1 MELLA
6 AVLLAL
12 ISIVL
17 GLGLVIYGLR
27 GRRESQARNARTYK
41 RGRI

>member
-1 MELLA
+1 MELFA
-6 AVLLAL
+6 SVLLAL
-12 ISIVL
+12 VSIAL
-17 GLGLVIYGLR
+17 GIGLLVYGLR

>member
-1 MELLA
+1 MELFA
-6 AVLLAL
+6 SVLLAL
-12 ISIVL
+12 VSIAL
-17 GLGLVIYGLR
+17 GIGLLIYGLR

>member
-1 MELLA
+1 MELFTS
-6 AVLLAL
+6 VLLAL
-12 ISIVL
+12 VSIAL
-17 GLGLVIYGLR
+17 GIGLLIYGLR